1 MKVEDLRRQKPC
13 YIHNLHV
20 GDTFLLEGELY
31 YVFICND
38 TERTIGTINL
48 TTNSIHYATSKYLE
62 LPILFIFVTYIFIT
76 TVLDA

>member
-31 YVFICND
+31 YICSCNNA
-38 TERTIGTINL
+38 EQIIRTINL
-48 TTNSIHYATSKYLE
+48 ITNSIHLFDIRYLKF
-62 LPILFIFVTYIFIT
+62 LKKSFCFLRFLYDI
-76 TVLDA
+76 

>member
-48 TTNSIHYATSKYLE
+48 TTNSIHLFSIPSSLTATPVKCKVCILEDEKY
-62 LPILFIFVTYIFIT
+62 
-76 TVLDA
+76 

>member
-48 TTNSIHYATSKYLE
+48 TTNSIHLFSIPSSLTATPVKCKVCILE
-62 LPILFIFVTYIFIT
+62 DEQF
-76 TVLDA
+76 

>member
-48 TTNSIHYATSKYLE
+48 TTNSIHLFSIPSSLTATPVKCKVC
-62 LPILFIFVTYIFIT
+62 I
-76 TVLDA
+76 

>member
-20 GDTFLLEGELY
+20 GDTFLLEEELY
-31 YVFICND
+31 YVYICND

-48 TTNSIHYATSKYLE
+48 TTNSIHLFSIPSSLTATPVKCKVCILE
-62 LPILFIFVTYIFIT
+62 DEQF
-76 TVLDA
+76 

>member
-38 TERTIGTINL
+38 TERTIGTINS
-48 TTNSIHYATSKYLE
+48 TTNSIHLFSIPSSLTATRVKCKICILE
-62 LPILFIFVTYIFIT
+62 
-76 TVLDA
+76 DE

>member
-31 YVFICND
+31 YVFICSD
-38 TERTIGTINL
+38 TERPIGTINL
-48 TTNSIHYATSKYLE
+48 TTNSIHLFSIPSSLTATPVKCKICILE
-62 LPILFIFVTYIFIT
+62 DEQY
-76 TVLDA
+76 